1 MLKGNAVIYSSK
13 TSGGGNI
20 LDLVYDWFWRGRN
33 FPLLFWVLLADL
45 RVELTGGNN
54 KRKLNKSS

>member
-1 MLKGNAVIYSSK
+1 MMLKGNAVIYSSK

-33 FPLLFWVLLADL
+33 FPLLFWVLLAGL
-45 RVELTGGNN
+45 RIKLT
-54 KRKLNKSS
+54 